1 MEPWDHGTIEPS
13 NQKSQMD
20 QEYGLL
26 PADARQQLR
35 RRRRTFKK
43 YSGILFLLI
52 QSFMTTILAVLNYVE
67 CLLFSFFQNMNTSGF
82 RACVKELYA
91 NRYDPLSVGYA
102 VLTGL

>member
-1 MEPWDHGTIEPS
+1 MEPWDHGTMELS

-20 QEYGLL
+20 QEYGLV
-26 PADARQQLR
+26 PADALQQLR

-67 CLLFSFFQNMNTSGF
+67 CLVFFFSEHEYLWIQSLCQGII
-82 RACVKELYA
+82 RE
-91 NRYDPLSVGYA
+91 
-102 VLTGL
+102 

>member
-1 MEPWDHGTIEPS
+1 MELS

-20 QEYGLL
+20 QEYGLV
-26 PADARQQLR
+26 PADALQQLR

-67 CLLFSFFQNMNTSGF
+67 CLLLLFFFSEHEYLWIQSLCQGII
-82 RACVKELYA
+82 R
-91 NRYDPLSVGYA
+91 DQI
-102 VLTGL
+102 